1 MFDWISDAIDW
12 ISDGISSLWDNTVG
26 AAADAISDAIWD
38 IMFEWIFN
46 KVYGLIAELFTFINE
61 TATDIFALSWVQ
73 VFVGLFG
80 SFAWM
85 LFVCGLVVAVFD
97 TAVAYESGQAN
108 IKNTCINVLKGF
120 MAAALFAVVPQRL
133 YELCIA
139 LQGSFS
145 YDLLGV
151 FLSDTY
157 STIADSGLSVLY
169 VLASDV
175 SLFSLFFIILFGY
188 CTVKVV
194 FANIK
199 RGGIM
204 LCQIA
209 VGSIYM
215 IGIPRGFT
223 GGFSSWCKQVIATC
237 LTAFLQTVIL
247 YLGLLTYTQ
256 HPLIAVG
263 ICLSAT
269 EVPRIAQ
276 MYGLDTSVRVNMM
289 SVSHTVSIGAK
300 AVGMLKGGAK

>member
-12 ISDGISSLWDNTVG
+12 IGDGISSLWDNTVG

-80 SFAWM
+80 SLAWM
-85 LFVCGLVVAVFD
+85 LFVCGLIVAVFD

-120 MAAALFAVVPQRL
+120 MAASLVTAVPQRL
-133 YELCIA
+133 YSFCVNM
-139 LQGSFS
+139 QGTFATE
-145 YDLLGV
+145 LLGN
-151 FLSDTY
+151 FISGTSDTM
-157 STIADSGLSVLY
+157 ADTGLAVIFA
-169 VLASDV
+169 LASDV

-209 VGSIYM
+209 VGSLYLF
-215 IGIPRGFT
+215 GVPRGYT
-223 GGFSSWCKQVIATC
+223 DGFYGWCKQVIATC
-237 LTAFLQTVIL
+237 LTAFLQTTIL
-247 YLGLLTYTQ
+247 YIGLLTYTQ
-256 HPLIAVG
+256 HPLLAVG
-263 ICLSAT
+263 ICLSAN

-289 SVSHTVSIGAK
+289 SVSHSVSMGAK
-300 AVGMLKGGAK
+300 AVGLIKAKT